1 MFNIVCTLISLFLK
15 KPTSFNTRKITMHW
29 DHVCTNANKS
39 HTNTD
44 ALERRGWGRKE
55 EEREM
60 QMAHSLILR
69 MLDQEKQSL
78 PEHSS
83 NARNHFFLVFFKGII
98 FFVGCQPCVL
108 ALKYGCEGRA
118 GLTEDDCRKYFRLLT
133 VLLRFHN
140 HSHLRSVHANE
151 GAFHCSRNNLVTVIV
166 HENSQLPENGSKHEH
181 HSSGQLDKWRPHKWQ
196 Q

>member
-44 ALERRGWGRKE
+44 ALERRGWGRNE

-83 NARNHFFLVFFKGII
+83 NARNHFFLGFLQGNHFLCWMPTMCTCTEIWVWGQSWPDRGWLSQI
-98 FFVGCQPCVL
+98 FQI
-108 ALKYGCEGRA
+108 
-118 GLTEDDCRKYFRLLT
+118 T
-133 VLLRFHN
+133 
-140 HSHLRSVHANE
+140 
-151 GAFHCSRNNLVTVIV
+151 HCTSSF
-166 HENSQLPENGSKHEH
+166 SQSQ
-181 HSSGQLDKWRPHKWQ
+181 SSEKCACKWRGFPLFQK
-196 Q
+196 